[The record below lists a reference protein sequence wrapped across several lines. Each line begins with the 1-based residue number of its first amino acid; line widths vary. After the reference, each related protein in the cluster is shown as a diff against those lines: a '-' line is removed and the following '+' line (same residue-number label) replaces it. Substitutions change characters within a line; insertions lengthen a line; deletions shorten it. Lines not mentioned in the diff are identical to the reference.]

1 MKPQFF
7 TPKEFRKWLEKNHD
21 KETEIHIGYY
31 KKGTGKENM
40 TWPESV
46 EQALCFGWIDGVRR
60 SIDDEAYT
68 IRFTKRKPN
77 SIWSNIN
84 IAHVERLTKLGLMQ
98 PAGLKVFEARKP
110 EKSGIYS
117 FEKPDNK
124 GLSEESLVLV
134 KKNKKAWVWFSKQ
147 APSFQ
152 KTAGHWVESAK
163 QQATRD
169 KRLTELIANAAKG
182 EPPSPYKYSTIKT
195 KK

>member
-1 MKPQFF
+1 MEPKFL

-21 KETEIHIGYY
+21 KETELLVGFY

-40 TWPESV
+40 TWTESV
-46 EQALCFGWIDGVRR
+46 EQALCFGWIDAVRK
-60 SIDDEAYT
+60 SIDAEAYT
-68 IRFTKRKPN
+68 IRFTRRKTS

-98 PAGLKVFEARKP
+98 PAGLKAYEARKP

-117 FEKPDNK
+117 FEIPDNK
-124 GLSEESLVLV
+124 GLSDANVARV
-134 KKNKKAWVWFSKQ
+134 KKNKKAWEWFSMQ

-152 KTAGHWVESAK
+152 RTAGHWVESAK
-163 QQATRD
+163 QETTRE
-169 KRLTELIANAAKG
+169 KRLAELIANAEKG
-182 EPPSPYKYSTIKT
+182 EPPSPYKYATYKT

>member
-40 TWPESV
+40 TWTESV

-84 IAHVERLTKLGLMQ
+84 IAHVERLTKLGLME
-98 PAGLKVFEARKP
+98 PAGIKAYEARKP

-134 KKNKKAWVWFSKQ
+134 KKNKKAWEWFSKQ

-152 KTAGHWVESAK
+152 RTAGHWVESAK